1 MEAIKLAGL
10 EPKAALGYFEKL
22 CTIPHGSGNTKMIS
36 DYLVSYAKE
45 HGLRCIQD
53 ELNNV
58 ILFGDGTC
66 GMEDHDPVILQGHMD
81 MVCDK
86 DPDCTLDMTKEGLDV
101 THDGE
106 YIFARGTTL
115 GGDDGIAV
123 AYALALLEDKS
134 IPHPPLEVIITVDE
148 EIGMPGA
155 KDIDVSMLKGRTMI
169 NLDSEVEGAF
179 TVACAGAATATLRM
193 EAPRTAPGGE
203 TICLT
208 VDGLQGGHSGGEI
221 HKNRGNAN
229 KIMGRLLARIQ
240 AAAPLRLVSIAGGV
254 ADNVIPRSCQAGAA
268 GSGKTRPRAPRDFV
282 TFLISQRKHC
292 PLRADRQINSGD
304 IVPWIVGHGG
314 AHQILLQRG
323 AGQNQ
328 ILTVGILS
336 HGMIERL
343 HTVVRAD
350 EGAGYGIKTLQNAAG
365 FTVAAVFDLHQN
377 FQIAAGILRPLAE
390 LLQIAGMENRH
401 IGADGGVFMVGND
414 LHQLRPAGDKQLLYI
429 EKTVVAGVD
438 HRPGVKVNDLKLGL
452 LRRSLQ
458 NDPPP
463 HHPQQDI
470 QSLVVLCLQPR
481 NLCLQITAMLFQLLF
496 KGTQIP
502 VDKETA
508 DGFYREG
515 QIPQLL
521 KQEDGLNL
529 ILCVKPVVGYL
540 IPVGRDENSVLVVIP
555 KQLGG
560 DMAQL
565 GHLPD
570 GVHCVA
576 FQIRKNSFLRRQKQ

>member
-10 EPKAALGYFEKL
+10 EPKAVLGYFEKL

-155 KDIDVSMLKGRTMI
+155 KGIDVSMLKGRTMI

-240 AAAPLRLVSIAGGV
+240 AVAPLRLVSIAGGV
-254 ADNVIPRSCQAGAA
+254 ADNVIPRSCQAAVIAENADLQAISEIAQTLQAEVRAA
-268 GSGKTRPRAPRDFV
+268 YDEPNAIVSCRKGECAADSVASDATDRIIRMICQTPDAIQAMSKDIPGLPETSLNMGILVLNEDFHTDHSV
-282 TFLISQRKHC
+282 RSSVNADKDALLQKLREMTEALGGTYSQRGEYPAWEYRAES
-292 PLRADRQINSGD
+292 PLRDTMVRVFREQYGHEPEVMAVHVGLECGMLGEKLPGLDCVSIGPELND
-304 IVPWIVGHGG
+304 I
-314 AHQILLQRG
+314 
-323 AGQNQ
+323 
-328 ILTVGILS
+328 
-336 HGMIERL
+336 
-343 HTVVRAD
+343 HTSR
-350 EGAGYGIKTLQNAAG
+350 E
-365 FTVAAVFDLHQN
+365 
-377 FQIAAGILRPLAE
+377 
-390 LLQIAGMENRH
+390 
-401 IGADGGVFMVGND
+401 
-414 LHQLRPAGDKQLLYI
+414 
-429 EKTVVAGVD
+429 
-438 HRPGVKVNDLKLGL
+438 KLGIASNLRTWNYL
-452 LRRSLQ
+452 LA
-458 NDPPP
+458 
-463 HHPQQDI
+463 
-470 QSLVVLCLQPR
+470 VLKAL
-481 NLCLQITAMLFQLLF
+481 
-496 KGTQIP
+496 
-502 VDKETA
+502 
-508 DGFYREG
+508 
-515 QIPQLL
+515 
-521 KQEDGLNL
+521 
-529 ILCVKPVVGYL
+529 
-540 IPVGRDENSVLVVIP
+540 
-555 KQLGG
+555 
-560 DMAQL
+560 
-565 GHLPD
+565 
-570 GVHCVA
+570 
-576 FQIRKNSFLRRQKQ
+576 

>member
-10 EPKAALGYFEKL
+10 EPKAVLGYFEKL

-155 KDIDVSMLKGRTMI
+155 KGIDVSMLKGRTMI

-240 AAAPLRLVSIAGGV
+240 AVAPLRLVSIAGGV
-254 ADNVIPRSCQAGAA
+254 ADNVIPRSCQAAVIAENADLQAISEIAQTLQAEVRAA
-268 GSGKTRPRAPRDFV
+268 YDEPNATVSCRKGECAADSVAPDATDRIIRMICQTPDAIQAMSKDIPGLPETSLNMGILVLDEDFHTDHSV
-282 TFLISQRKHC
+282 RSSVNADKDALLQKLREMTEALGGTYSQRGEYPAWEYRAES
-292 PLRADRQINSGD
+292 PLRDTMVRVFREQYGHEPEVMAVHVGLECGMLGEKLPGLDCVSIGPELND
-304 IVPWIVGHGG
+304 I
-314 AHQILLQRG
+314 
-323 AGQNQ
+323 
-328 ILTVGILS
+328 
-336 HGMIERL
+336 
-343 HTVVRAD
+343 HTSR
-350 EGAGYGIKTLQNAAG
+350 E
-365 FTVAAVFDLHQN
+365 
-377 FQIAAGILRPLAE
+377 
-390 LLQIAGMENRH
+390 
-401 IGADGGVFMVGND
+401 
-414 LHQLRPAGDKQLLYI
+414 
-429 EKTVVAGVD
+429 
-438 HRPGVKVNDLKLGL
+438 KLGIASNLRTWNYL
-452 LRRSLQ
+452 LA
-458 NDPPP
+458 
-463 HHPQQDI
+463 
-470 QSLVVLCLQPR
+470 VLKAL
-481 NLCLQITAMLFQLLF
+481 
-496 KGTQIP
+496 
-502 VDKETA
+502 
-508 DGFYREG
+508 
-515 QIPQLL
+515 
-521 KQEDGLNL
+521 
-529 ILCVKPVVGYL
+529 
-540 IPVGRDENSVLVVIP
+540 
-555 KQLGG
+555 
-560 DMAQL
+560 
-565 GHLPD
+565 
-570 GVHCVA
+570 
-576 FQIRKNSFLRRQKQ
+576 

>member
-10 EPKAALGYFEKL
+10 EPKAVLGYFEKL

-155 KDIDVSMLKGRTMI
+155 KGIDVSMLKGRTMI

-240 AAAPLRLVSIAGGV
+240 AVAPLRLVSIAGGV
-254 ADNVIPRSCQAGAA
+254 ADNVIPRSCQAAVIAENADLQAISEIAQTLQAEVRAA
-268 GSGKTRPRAPRDFV
+268 YDEPNAIVSCRKGECAADSVASDATDRIIRMICQTPDAIQAMSKDIPGLPETSLNMGILVLDEDFHTDHSV
-282 TFLISQRKHC
+282 RSSVNADKDALLQKLREMTEALGGTYSQRGEYHAWEYRAES
-292 PLRADRQINSGD
+292 PLRDTMVRVFREQYGHEPEVMAVHVGLECGMLGEKLPGLDCVSIGPELND
-304 IVPWIVGHGG
+304 I
-314 AHQILLQRG
+314 
-323 AGQNQ
+323 
-328 ILTVGILS
+328 
-336 HGMIERL
+336 
-343 HTVVRAD
+343 HTSR
-350 EGAGYGIKTLQNAAG
+350 E
-365 FTVAAVFDLHQN
+365 
-377 FQIAAGILRPLAE
+377 
-390 LLQIAGMENRH
+390 
-401 IGADGGVFMVGND
+401 
-414 LHQLRPAGDKQLLYI
+414 
-429 EKTVVAGVD
+429 
-438 HRPGVKVNDLKLGL
+438 KLGIASNLRTWNYL
-452 LRRSLQ
+452 LA
-458 NDPPP
+458 
-463 HHPQQDI
+463 
-470 QSLVVLCLQPR
+470 VLKAL
-481 NLCLQITAMLFQLLF
+481 
-496 KGTQIP
+496 
-502 VDKETA
+502 
-508 DGFYREG
+508 
-515 QIPQLL
+515 
-521 KQEDGLNL
+521 
-529 ILCVKPVVGYL
+529 
-540 IPVGRDENSVLVVIP
+540 
-555 KQLGG
+555 
-560 DMAQL
+560 
-565 GHLPD
+565 
-570 GVHCVA
+570 
-576 FQIRKNSFLRRQKQ
+576 

>member
-10 EPKAALGYFEKL
+10 EPKAVLGYFEKL

-155 KDIDVSMLKGRTMI
+155 KGIDVSMLKGRTMI

-240 AAAPLRLVSIAGGV
+240 AVAPLRLVSIAGGV
-254 ADNVIPRSCQAGAA
+254 ADNVIPRSCQAAVIAENADLQAISEIAQTLQAEVRAA
-268 GSGKTRPRAPRDFV
+268 YDEPNAIVSCRKGECAADSVTSDATDRIIRMICQTPDAIQAMSKDIPGLPETSLNMGILVLDEDFHTDHSV
-282 TFLISQRKHC
+282 RSSVNADKDALLQKLREMTEALGGTYSQRGEYPAWEYRAES
-292 PLRADRQINSGD
+292 PLRDTMVRVFREQYGHEPEVMAVHVGLECGMLGEKLPGLDCVSIGPELND
-304 IVPWIVGHGG
+304 I
-314 AHQILLQRG
+314 
-323 AGQNQ
+323 
-328 ILTVGILS
+328 
-336 HGMIERL
+336 
-343 HTVVRAD
+343 HTSR
-350 EGAGYGIKTLQNAAG
+350 E
-365 FTVAAVFDLHQN
+365 
-377 FQIAAGILRPLAE
+377 
-390 LLQIAGMENRH
+390 
-401 IGADGGVFMVGND
+401 
-414 LHQLRPAGDKQLLYI
+414 
-429 EKTVVAGVD
+429 
-438 HRPGVKVNDLKLGL
+438 KLGIASNLRTWNYL
-452 LRRSLQ
+452 LA
-458 NDPPP
+458 
-463 HHPQQDI
+463 
-470 QSLVVLCLQPR
+470 VLKAL
-481 NLCLQITAMLFQLLF
+481 
-496 KGTQIP
+496 
-502 VDKETA
+502 
-508 DGFYREG
+508 
-515 QIPQLL
+515 
-521 KQEDGLNL
+521 
-529 ILCVKPVVGYL
+529 
-540 IPVGRDENSVLVVIP
+540 
-555 KQLGG
+555 
-560 DMAQL
+560 
-565 GHLPD
+565 
-570 GVHCVA
+570 
-576 FQIRKNSFLRRQKQ
+576 

>member
-10 EPKAALGYFEKL
+10 EPKAVLGYFEKL

-155 KDIDVSMLKGRTMI
+155 KGIDVSMLKGRTMI

-240 AAAPLRLVSIAGGV
+240 AVAPLRLVSIAGGV
-254 ADNVIPRSCQAGAA
+254 ADNVIPRSCQAAVIAENADLQAISEIAQTLQAEVRAA
-268 GSGKTRPRAPRDFV
+268 YDEPNAIVSCRKGECAADSVTSDATDRIIRMICQTPDAIQAMSKDIPGLPETSLNMGILVLEEDFHTDHSV
-282 TFLISQRKHC
+282 RSSVNADKDALLQKLREMTEALGGTYSQRGEYPAWEYRAES
-292 PLRADRQINSGD
+292 PLRDTMVRVFREQYGHEPEVMAVHVGLECGMLGEKLPGLDCVSIGPELND
-304 IVPWIVGHGG
+304 I
-314 AHQILLQRG
+314 
-323 AGQNQ
+323 
-328 ILTVGILS
+328 
-336 HGMIERL
+336 
-343 HTVVRAD
+343 HTSR
-350 EGAGYGIKTLQNAAG
+350 E
-365 FTVAAVFDLHQN
+365 
-377 FQIAAGILRPLAE
+377 
-390 LLQIAGMENRH
+390 
-401 IGADGGVFMVGND
+401 
-414 LHQLRPAGDKQLLYI
+414 
-429 EKTVVAGVD
+429 
-438 HRPGVKVNDLKLGL
+438 KLGIASNLRTWNYL
-452 LRRSLQ
+452 LA
-458 NDPPP
+458 
-463 HHPQQDI
+463 
-470 QSLVVLCLQPR
+470 VLKAL
-481 NLCLQITAMLFQLLF
+481 
-496 KGTQIP
+496 
-502 VDKETA
+502 
-508 DGFYREG
+508 
-515 QIPQLL
+515 
-521 KQEDGLNL
+521 
-529 ILCVKPVVGYL
+529 
-540 IPVGRDENSVLVVIP
+540 
-555 KQLGG
+555 
-560 DMAQL
+560 
-565 GHLPD
+565 
-570 GVHCVA
+570 
-576 FQIRKNSFLRRQKQ
+576 

>member
-10 EPKAALGYFEKL
+10 EPKAVLGYFEKL

-155 KDIDVSMLKGRTMI
+155 KGIDVSMLKGRTMI

-240 AAAPLRLVSIAGGV
+240 AVAPLRLVSIAGGV
-254 ADNVIPRSCQAGAA
+254 ADNVIPRSCQAAVIAENADLQAISEIAQTLQAEVRAA
-268 GSGKTRPRAPRDFV
+268 YDEPNAIVSCRKGECAADSVASDATDRIIRMICQTPDAIQAMSKDIPGLPETSLNMGILVLDEDFHTDHSV
-282 TFLISQRKHC
+282 RSSVNADKDALLQKLREMTEALGGTYSQRGEYPAWEYRAES
-292 PLRADRQINSGD
+292 PLRDTMVRVFREQYGHEPEVMAVHVGLECGMLGEKLPGLDCVSIGPELND
-304 IVPWIVGHGG
+304 I
-314 AHQILLQRG
+314 
-323 AGQNQ
+323 
-328 ILTVGILS
+328 
-336 HGMIERL
+336 
-343 HTVVRAD
+343 HTSR
-350 EGAGYGIKTLQNAAG
+350 E
-365 FTVAAVFDLHQN
+365 
-377 FQIAAGILRPLAE
+377 
-390 LLQIAGMENRH
+390 
-401 IGADGGVFMVGND
+401 
-414 LHQLRPAGDKQLLYI
+414 
-429 EKTVVAGVD
+429 
-438 HRPGVKVNDLKLGL
+438 KLGIASNLRTWNYL
-452 LRRSLQ
+452 LA
-458 NDPPP
+458 
-463 HHPQQDI
+463 
-470 QSLVVLCLQPR
+470 VLKAL
-481 NLCLQITAMLFQLLF
+481 
-496 KGTQIP
+496 
-502 VDKETA
+502 
-508 DGFYREG
+508 
-515 QIPQLL
+515 
-521 KQEDGLNL
+521 
-529 ILCVKPVVGYL
+529 
-540 IPVGRDENSVLVVIP
+540 
-555 KQLGG
+555 
-560 DMAQL
+560 
-565 GHLPD
+565 
-570 GVHCVA
+570 
-576 FQIRKNSFLRRQKQ
+576 